1 MKNIDFE
8 NTLKAAVSGDMA
20 AIEKIIKM
28 YEPLINNSS
37 VVNGKFDEDLKQELI
52 LHIIQNINKFDM
64 TFNR

>member
-1 MKNIDFE
+1 MKNLEFE
-8 NTLKAAVSGDMA
+8 KILKAAVSRDTA

-37 VVNGKFDEDLKQELI
+37 IVNGKFDEDLKQELI
-52 LHIIQNINKFDM
+52 LHIIQNINKFDI

>member
-1 MKNIDFE
+1 MKNIEFE
-8 NTLKAAVSGDMA
+8 MILKAAVLGDTA

>member
-1 MKNIDFE
+1 MKNLEFE
-8 NTLKAAVSGDMA
+8 KILKAAVSGDMA

-37 VVNGKFDEDLKQELI
+37 VVNGKFDEDLKQELL

>member
-1 MKNIDFE
+1 MKNIEFE
-8 NTLKAAVSGDMA
+8 KILKAAVSGDTA
-20 AIEKIIKM
+20 AIEKIIKI

-37 VVNGKFDEDLKQELI
+37 VVNGKFDEDLKQELL

>member
-1 MKNIDFE
+1 MKNLEFE
-8 NTLKAAVSGDMA
+8 KILRAAVSRDTA

-37 VVNGKFDEDLKQELI
+37 IVNGKFDEDLKQELI
-52 LHIIQNINKFDM
+52 LHIIQNINKFDI